1 MGSQWGVNR
10 SVSQVHALLYLSDR
24 ALTAEDIVDQLGL
37 ARSNVSTALKEL
49 QSYGI
54 VRRVHVEGDRRD
66 HFVAEDDLWEMLMRI
81 VAERKRREI
90 DPTIALL
97 GELAAK
103 MAREGSAPPHLRDR
117 ITRMHEFISTLGG
130 WYEQVKG
137 LPKPT
142 LVTLMNAHIGNST
155 STITRSPS
163 SGPVSLRWISM
174 PCTEVHT
181 SVNAI
186 STNTISETRASRRS
200 FRAIARTALIRR
212 LPRARRRYGPA
223 RSCSARK

>member
-1 MGSQWGVNR
+1 MDHPDAKAFILHWGEMGTHWGVNR
-10 SVSQVHALLYLSDR
+10 SVSQVHALLYLSER
-24 ALTAEDIVDQLGL
+24 ALTADDIVDQLRL

-103 MAREGSAPPHLRDR
+103 MAREGSAPQHLRDR

-130 WYEQVKG
+130 WYEQVKD
-137 LPKPT
+137 LPKST
-142 LVTLMNAHIGNST
+142 LVTLMKLGGKVARFVTPG
-155 STITRSPS
+155 
-163 SGPVSLRWISM
+163 
-174 PCTEVHT
+174 
-181 SVNAI
+181 
-186 STNTISETRASRRS
+186 RASGRR
-200 FRAIARTALIRR
+200 
-212 LPRARRRYGPA
+212 
-223 RSCSARK
+223 